1 MSQRESGGLI
11 LLPDPQASKL
21 TGMQVGTP
29 LSSPWASQNPSPLP
43 ALRPASHG
51 WQSKLEL
58 RAPPGRWGL
67 GGRGA
72 GAASLDRRALADHS
86 TWGGGGEAA
95 CPRPKDASGIEDQ
108 SLAAHLPTPRL
119 GLRRVKSRQS
129 PRGPLLAT
137 LHGRL
142 APESRGSRGSQ
153 SAVYFQ
159 QEGGVQW
166 GSGYRFGKMGSQR
179 LAGGQGGPQIGVQSR
194 GQQSGAVGLSLSRQR
209 ERLDHPKGIGVQR
222 PANPNSFPSRQAG
235 GRTHIR
241 AGRSSGSAGGAPAP
255 CLARPLYPAGRP
267 KPHSCAAP
275 WERAHTLAGLG
286 FPVPW
291 SQVRPPRPGTSGR
304 ERAAGAG
311 SAQVSLG
318 PTGATN
324 ARCHTP
330 RGTPAL
336 PAPLSLQLPLEGGPC
351 SLRP

>member
-43 ALRPASHG
+43 ALQPASHG

-72 GAASLDRRALADHS
+72 GAASPDRQALADHS

-95 CPRPKDASGIEDQ
+95 CPRPKDASGIEHQ

-241 AGRSSGSAGGAPAP
+241 AGRSSGSAGGAPARAW
-255 CLARPLYPAGRP
+255 LAPSILQGDPSP
-267 KPHSCAAP
+267 
-275 WERAHTLAGLG
+275 T
-286 FPVPW
+286 PVLHP
-291 SQVRPPRPGTSGR
+291 GR
-304 ERAAGAG
+304 ELTPSQDWGFQSHGAR
-311 SAQVSLG
+311 SAHHGPGPLG
-318 PTGATN
+318 G
-324 ARCHTP
+324 
-330 RGTPAL
+330 RGPQGL
-336 PAPLSLQLPLEGGPC
+336 VPPK
-351 SLRP
+351 